1 MSVQSERTKLVS
13 CVRVFVKFVVFIVE
27 CAFRSL
33 RTNEQDF
40 LRNGYLQTA
49 NRNPS
54 AISSEIDLGNHK
66 QRK

>member
-27 CAFRSL
+27 CAFRSS

-40 LRNGYLQTA
+40 LRNGYLQAVYGLTSPPPPLLCVMGA
-49 NRNPS
+49 VYR
-54 AISSEIDLGNHK
+54 
-66 QRK
+66 